1 MEAGVGKTPI
11 VILGA
16 GNIGA
21 SVAKL
26 LCSGGDWDVTLV
38 DRDEEALERVR
49 AATDLETRR
58 LDIGE
63 GELPTGLFEEQ
74 QIVFSACSFDVN
86 ARIAEAALETGA
98 SYFDLTEDVE
108 TTRRIR
114 ALAEEARPGQIFMP
128 QCGLAPGF
136 ISVLAHAM
144 SKRFDRLDTI
154 KMRVGALPQYPNN
167 HMKYNL
173 TWSTEGVINE
183 YCNLCEAIHHGEL
196 VEVLALEGLE
206 RFSLDGLEY
215 EAFNTSGGLGTL
227 CDTLAGRVDELNYKT
242 VRYPGHQALMD
253 FLINGLKMG
262 KTAERRAQLCEI
274 IESALPVTLQ
284 DVVLVY
290 CSVEGWQDGE
300 FVQET
305 DARKIYHQE
314 ILGEHWSSIQLT
326 TAASACAMVDLFRE
340 GRLPRRGFVRQ
351 EEVELGSFLANRFGR
366 YYAVSE
372 SDAAGL
378 ALRVDQ

>member
-1 MEAGVGKTPI
+1 MSKTPI
-11 VILGA
+11 LILGA
-16 GNIGA
+16 GKIGA
-21 SVAKL
+21 SIAKL
-26 LCSGGDWDVTLV
+26 LRHGGDWEVTLA
-38 DRDEEALERVR
+38 DRDGETLERIGASLDVETQQID
-49 AATDLETRR
+49 AASGDLSAKLLERY
-58 LDIGE
+58 
-63 GELPTGLFEEQ
+63 

-86 ARIAEAALETGA
+86 ARIAEAALEAGV

-108 TTRRIR
+108 TTRLIR
-114 ALAEEARPGQIFMP
+114 GLAEEANPGQIFMP

-136 ISVLAHAM
+136 IGVLAHAM
-144 SKRFDRLDTI
+144 SRRFDRLDTI
-154 KMRVGALPQYPNN
+154 KMRVGALPQYPHN

-183 YCNLCEAIHHGEL
+183 YCNLCESIYKGEP

-206 RFSLDGLEY
+206 RFALDGLEY

-227 CDTLAGRVDELNYKT
+227 CGTLAGQIQELNYKT

-262 KTAERRAQLCEI
+262 HSAERRAQLREI
-274 IESALPVTLQ
+274 MESALPITRQ

-290 CSVEGWQDGE
+290 CSVEGWQNGE

-326 TAASACAMVDLFRE
+326 TAASACTMIDLFRE
-340 GRLPRRGFVRQ
+340 GRLPQRGFVRQ
-351 EEVELGSFLANRFGR
+351 EEVQLDEFLQNRFGR
-366 YYAVSE
+366 YYSDE
-372 SDAAGL
+372 SGH
-378 ALRVDQ
+378 ALKVTY

>member
-1 MEAGVGKTPI
+1 MGKTPI

-26 LCSGGDWDVTLV
+26 LCHGGDWDVTLV
-38 DRDEEALERVR
+38 DRDERALERVR
-49 AATDLETRR
+49 ATAELETRR
-58 LDIGE
+58 LEIGG
-63 GELPTGLFEEQ
+63 GELPPELFERNR
-74 QIVFSACSFDVN
+74 IVFSATSFDVN
-86 ARIAEAALETGA
+86 ARIAEAALDAGA

-136 ISVLAHAM
+136 IGVLAQSM
-144 SKRFDRLDTI
+144 SERFDRLDTI

-183 YCNLCEAIHHGEL
+183 YCNPCEAIHLGEP

-206 RFSLDGLEY
+206 HFSLDGLEY

-227 CDTLAGRVDELNYKT
+227 CDTLAGRVNELNYKT

-262 KTAERRAQLCEI
+262 RTAERRAQLCEI

-290 CSVEGWQDGE
+290 CSVEGWREGE

-314 ILGEHWSSIQLT
+314 IHGEHWSSIQLT
-326 TAASACAMVDLFRE
+326 TAASACAVVDLFRE
-340 GRLPRRGFVRQ
+340 GRLPGRGFVRQ
-351 EEVELGSFLANRFGR
+351 EEVELESFLANRFGR

-372 SDAAGL
+372 SDEPGL
-378 ALRVDQ
+378 ALRIEK